1 MDSKKDSISKKEY
14 DFFINEERP
23 TPTAFFKKFNCTSR
37 KTAVSIWHS
46 ALKKVLTIRED
57 NLKLVKIEQN
67 YKDGKYKQAIE
78 DYFKTSVLEKEK
90 VFQMFLLCYVFKV
103 LFSLIFSKFYRSYL
117 EKH

>member
-90 VFQMFLLCYVFKV
+90 VCQMCLWCIVSKIYVP
-103 LFSLIFSKFYRSYL
+103 
-117 EKH
+117 

>member
-23 TPTAFFKKFNCTSR
+23 TPTEFFKKFNCTSK
-37 KTAVSIWHS
+37 KTAVSIWYS
-46 ALKKVLTIRED
+46 ALKEVLTIRD
-57 NLKLVKIEQN
+57 DLKLVNIEKN

-90 VFQMFLLCYVFKV
+90 VCQMCLWCIVSKV
-103 LFSLIFSKFYRSYL
+103 CVP
-117 EKH
+117 